1 MTTEER
7 ILQTVTAGNLR
18 QRVTLMQ
25 PAMARD
31 DYGNERITYKEGST
45 VWAYVENHA
54 SEMYETTAES
64 HIIRKVLIV
73 VRYRRDLSPASR
85 FKVDGSVFKCMGTPV
100 DACGRHKLTYMEC
113 VTEDTNL

>member
-7 ILQTVTAGNLR
+7 ILHTVTAGKLR
-18 QRVTLMQ
+18 QRVTILI
-25 PAMARD
+25 PSGD
-31 DYGNERITYKEGST
+31 IDSYGNERITYKEGST

-73 VRYRRDLSPASR
+73 IRYRSDLMLESR
-85 FKVDGSVFKCMGTPV
+85 FRVRGSVFKCLGTPV

-113 VTEDTNL
+113 VAEDTNL